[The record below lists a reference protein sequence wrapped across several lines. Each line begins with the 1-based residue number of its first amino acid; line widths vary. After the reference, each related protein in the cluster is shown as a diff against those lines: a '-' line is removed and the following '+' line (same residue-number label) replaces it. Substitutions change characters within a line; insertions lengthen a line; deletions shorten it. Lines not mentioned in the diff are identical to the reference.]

1 MEPRAQQP
9 QNRVCAN
16 NYLKQD
22 FTHRGMNK
30 KILIPIVLFAVFFAW
45 LVFAVPQPADAAA
58 LSTPQIPTFTITTDP
73 GSFLVALNTDS
84 DVYTPHEEVT
94 AGFSVIRGGDG
105 VTLCNATAYATIT
118 VPDGRTLDVP
128 NENIA
133 RSKLCGPGPEN
144 PTHSPD
150 YAFYL
155 EPQFEG
161 EYAITLFVNVAG
173 NEKQFVTKF
182 FVKNNPELKIKRE
195 GPTRIWYEALY
206 NMPITISASENF
218 SGVVREKIPEGF
230 TLERISDQG
239 KEIAENGE
247 KFIEWE
253 LDIKKGE
260 EKSITYLMRPPKV
273 QGVIVEFGPLELI
286 PQGPTASRSGLDV
299 KKAGPLPGLV
309 EKRTWQT
316 AMDPSGDGT
325 NAVAPSSG
333 IEMDSTGNTFTF
345 SFTNADFT
353 TGGEIAILAP
363 TNWSTPQGS
372 AGSNGYTTATTS

>member
-1 MEPRAQQP
+1 
-9 QNRVCAN
+9 
-16 NYLKQD
+16 
-22 FTHRGMNK
+22 MNK

-105 VTLCNATAYATIT
+105 MTLCNATAYATIT
-118 VPDGRTLDVP
+118 MPDGRTLDVP

-182 FVKNNPELKIKRE
+182 FV
-195 GPTRIWYEALY
+195 
-206 NMPITISASENF
+206 EN
-218 SGVVREKIPEGF
+218 
-230 TLERISDQG
+230 
-239 KEIAENGE
+239 
-247 KFIEWE
+247 
-253 LDIKKGE
+253 KKG
-260 EKSITYLMRPPKV
+260 RPHADMVRGALQHADNHIRLGKF
-273 QGVIVEFGPLELI
+273 FG
-286 PQGPTASRSGLDV
+286 RC
-299 KKAGPLPGLV
+299 AGKNP
-309 EKRTWQT
+309 RRIH
-316 AMDPSGDGT
+316 S
-325 NAVAPSSG
+325 
-333 IEMDSTGNTFTF
+333 
-345 SFTNADFT
+345 
-353 TGGEIAILAP
+353 
-363 TNWSTPQGS
+363 
-372 AGSNGYTTATTS
+372 